1 MSASLEDTSP
11 FNDSNHE
18 NNQDGGKV
26 LIGPDDGIQD
36 DGIQKTNQPT
46 ENDEINFVD
55 KGFDSGWLN
64 VQGLAPEDFSNEG
77 SNNLGGK

>member
-1 MSASLEDTSP
+1 MT
-11 FNDSNHE
+11 
-18 NNQDGGKV
+18 
-26 LIGPDDGIQD
+26 IQD

-64 VQGLAPEDFSNEG
+64 VQGLAPRISVMKDLITLEENEIQ
-77 SNNLGGK
+77 

>member
-26 LIGPDDGIQD
+26 LIGPDDV
-36 DGIQKTNQPT
+36 IQKTNQPT

>member
-1 MSASLEDTSP
+1 MM
-11 FNDSNHE
+11 
-18 NNQDGGKV
+18 GYR
-26 LIGPDDGIQD
+26 
-36 DGIQKTNQPT
+36 KTNQPT

-64 VQGLAPEDFSNEG
+64 VQGLTPEDFSNEG

>member
-26 LIGPDDGIQD
+26 LIGPDDGIQ
-36 DGIQKTNQPT
+36 KTNQPT

-64 VQGLAPEDFSNEG
+64 VQGLLLRISVMKDLITLEENEIQ
-77 SNNLGGK
+77 